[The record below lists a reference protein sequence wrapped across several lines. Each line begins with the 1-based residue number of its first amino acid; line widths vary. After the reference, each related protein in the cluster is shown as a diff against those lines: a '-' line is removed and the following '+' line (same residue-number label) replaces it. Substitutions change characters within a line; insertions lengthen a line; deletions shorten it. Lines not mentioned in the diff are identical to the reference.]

1 MAGLWNMSEALP
13 LPLRWA
19 AAGPQQ
25 APMVAP
31 QQGGVPVGAGMP
43 GDPGTNP
50 QQWTPPVDGRQLI
63 PGQPITDY
71 VMLTNGGLLDPALWN
86 SLQPNIQELV
96 LHYGWPLPQ
105 GVMKQSD
112 PLMEALGRAQ
122 AAANLQA
129 TQRSNA
135 EAARNAQ
142 LQRQMLDD
150 PRGTVAGIGAWLG
163 PQEMNNVLLMQR
175 GFDPRTVSYDPE
187 YDREQDALAQ
197 ANWERQHTASVQN
210 ANRDYNARLLAIA
223 QSLAANATDADM
235 AAWRQRTEWGLPNA
249 GDLYS
254 LQQPG
259 GMIDSVFRQQG
270 WAYTPTPAQHLPA
283 PSLWDNW
290 ARAQQEVR

>member
-1 MAGLWNMSEALP
+1 MSEALP

-19 AAGPQQ
+19 AAGPQPK
-25 APMVAP
+25 PMVAP

-50 QQWTPPVDGRQLI
+50 QQWMPPIDGGQMI

-71 VMLTNGGLLDPALWN
+71 VMLPTGGLMAPGVWN
-86 SLQPNIQELV
+86 SLAPNIQELV
-96 LHYGWPLPQ
+96 MVHGWPLPQ

-135 EAARNAQ
+135 DASRNAQ
-142 LQRQMLDD
+142 LQQQILND
-150 PRGTVAGIGAWLG
+150 PLSAVASTEARLS
-163 PQEMNNVLLMQR
+163 PLQLNNALLMQR
-175 GFDPRTVSYDPE
+175 GFDVRDLAYDPA
-187 YDREQDALAQ
+187 YDREKDALGQ
-197 ANWERQHTASVQN
+197 ANWERQHKLSVEN

-259 GMIDSVFRQQG
+259 GMIDSIFRQQG
-270 WAYTPTPAQHLPA
+270 WAYNPTPAQHLPA